1 MITAPTTHVLD
12 FVLILWI
19 CRLRPKQLRVVR
31 AFKSTLEDLEDR
43 RSVASL
49 HSLRSSRSAQPIQ
62 GGGLMAGTSP
72 PQLTP
77 QQRQIL
83 KQSVSAFYL
92 QKSSS
97 QPGAATVAPAAKL
110 SYIDDDTVGDGA
122 RVAAQ
127 LINLNEDLPKP
138 VHETRI

>member
-1 MITAPTTHVLD
+1 M
-12 FVLILWI
+12 
-19 CRLRPKQLRVVR
+19 RPKQLRVVR
-31 AFKSTLEDLEDR
+31 AFKSTLEDLEER

-49 HSLRSSRSAQPIQ
+49 HSLRSSRSAQPIH
-62 GGGLMAGTSP
+62 GGAGLMAGSSP

-77 QQRQIL
+77 QQRQKL

-97 QPGAATVAPAAKL
+97 AQPGVPAAATVAPTTKL
-110 SYIDDDTVGDGA
+110 HYIDDEVAGDGQ
-122 RVAAQ
+122 RQ